1 MSFALGIILFILGI
15 AISVALHEAGHL
27 LTAKWS
33 GMRVRAYFIGFGPT
47 LFSWH
52 KGGTEYGFKALPL
65 GGYCDIA
72 GMTILDEELTEEEAP
87 DAMYKKP
94 AWKLSLIHI

>member
-33 GMRVRAYFIGFGPT
+33 GMRVRAYFIG
-47 LFSWH
+47 
-52 KGGTEYGFKALPL
+52 
-65 GGYCDIA
+65 
-72 GMTILDEELTEEEAP
+72 
-87 DAMYKKP
+87 
-94 AWKLSLIHI
+94 LSLIHI